1 MHAFICSIN
10 KPAKVTGHSGETGDI
25 METFCLPSSSLCATV
40 LGSSASS
47 FTGEGQDL
55 LITFRDPSGSPN
67 DQRGQGCKPPAV
79 RFWETSVH
87 LM

>member
-1 MHAFICSIN
+1 
-10 KPAKVTGHSGETGDI
+10 
-25 METFCLPSSSLCATV
+25 METFCLPRSSLCATV

-55 LITFRDPSGSPN
+55 LITFRDLSD